1 MATKLKLIEKLLIV
15 YILLIYFILFI
26 GCKTKKV
33 ENTHTDSLFKE
44 VVTYHDSIN
53 TKTIFEY
60 ETIFDTIHKVYVTN
74 IKKIIVQ
81 ESQNKSL
88 QATKDVKVTKNT
100 EKIIKEPT
108 KSKNGLWNY
117 ILVAGFVGIFFL
129 GLWIKK

>member
-1 MATKLKLIEKLLIV
+1 
-15 YILLIYFILFI
+15 
-26 GCKTKKV
+26 
-33 ENTHTDSLFKE
+33 
-44 VVTYHDSIN
+44 
-53 TKTIFEY
+53 
-60 ETIFDTIHKVYVTN
+60 VTN

-117 ILVAGFVGIFFL
+117 ILVGGFVGIFFL